1 MWEWFVATLFV
12 VFCSLL
18 SAQRVMNNEDVMK
31 MVKAGLSE
39 DVIITAINASPGL
52 YDTTADGLVA
62 LKSAGAGDKVVSA
75 VIVKASGVTVSPAPA
90 VGAASKLPAG
100 IDEVGVYFK
109 DKSGAWFALM
119 PEVVNFKSGGAMK
132 KFVTNGIVKGDINGH
147 IQGKHA
153 KANMT
158 FPVTLAV
165 YVPEGTAITEYQLL
179 RLRVNSDS
187 REFRSITGGVIH
199 ESGGAKRDSVEFKPE
214 KIAPRVYKIT
224 LEPELQRGEY
234 GLLPP
239 GATSSSN
246 MASGGKIYSVSIG
259 E

>member
-1 MWEWFVATLFV
+1 
-12 VFCSLL
+12 
-18 SAQRVMNNEDVMK
+18 MNNEDVMK